1 MPTINLTAAFVEKV
15 KAKDKRIDYFDTSLP
30 GFSLRVSE
38 KGIKTWCVSYRF
50 GGKWTRYTFASFPV
64 IKLAEARQTAA
75 DALHDVAHGINPAT
89 KKKVERNSETFD
101 YLASEYLERHAKPKK
116 KSWGEDER
124 IIKTDLLPAFGGT
137 RAKDI
142 TRRDV
147 RALLDRKA
155 ATAPIM
161 ANRIRATLRK
171 MFNWGILNEIVES
184 NPVYLVP
191 VPAKDRQR
199 DRILTED
206 EIKTVWK
213 ALDTEVREADKS
225 HRKRQ
230 AFTAGSLKLRLL
242 TAQRGGEVMSMEWTE
257 IDGNWWTIPGTK
269 TKNGLTHRVPLT
281 PLALRIIEEM
291 KLLAEGEGKN
301 KKALSPFVFP
311 SPKGNSPIANPQKAL
326 ERLHKTT
333 GISFRGHDLR
343 RTAASMMTGM
353 GIQRLTVQKILNH
366 VEPGVTAVYDR
377 HSYDKEKRQALESWS
392 KRLIVLVSG
401 LKEADAESAS

>member
-1 MPTINLTAAFVEKV
+1 MPNVNLTAAFVEKV
-15 KAKDKRIDYFDTSLP
+15 KPKEKRVDYFDTSLP

-38 KGIKTWCVSYRF
+38 KGIKSWCVSYRF

-101 YLASEYLERHAKPKK
+101 YLAAEFLERHAKPKK
-116 KSWGEDER
+116 KSWEEDER
-124 IIKTDLLPAFGGT
+124 IINTDLLPAFGGT

-171 MFNWGILNEIVES
+171 MFDWGILNEIVET

-191 VPAKDRQR
+191 TPAKDRR
-199 DRILTED
+199 RERVLTED

-213 ALDTEVREADKS
+213 AIDKDVSEALKS

-230 AFTAGSLKLRLL
+230 AMTAGSLKLRLI
-242 TAQRGGEVMSMEWTE
+242 TAQRGGEIMSMEWAE
-257 IDGNWWTIPGTK
+257 IDGHWWTIPGSK

-281 PLALRIIEEM
+281 PFAIRIIDEM
-291 KLLAEGEGKN
+291 RSLAEGTGKN
-301 KKALSPFVFP
+301 KRPPSRFVFP
-311 SPKGNSPIANPQKAL
+311 SPRGSAPIANPQKAL
-326 ERLHKTT
+326 ERIQTET
-333 GISFRGHDLR
+333 GIDFRGHDLR
-343 RTAASMMTGM
+343 RTAASLMTGM
-353 GIQRLTVQKILNH
+353 GIPRLTVSKILNH
-366 VEPGVTAVYDR
+366 IEPGVTAIYDR
-377 HSYDKEKRQALESWS
+377 YSYDKEKREALEEWS
-392 KRLIVLVSG
+392 KRLMLIVSD
-401 LKEADAESAS
+401 LKEVKSEA